1 MAQRD
6 GSRPKPGSRRLGFA
20 LRRQR
25 RAGDL
30 PSPGILDPGRAG
42 PCICNS
48 CTHFKAFLADT
59 AQPSRGAKA
68 GLRVGRRNTDEFA
81 YARPSV

>member
-30 PSPGILDPGRAG
+30 PSPGILD
-42 PCICNS
+42 
-48 CTHFKAFLADT
+48 HT
-59 AQPSRGAKA
+59 AQPYRGAKA
-68 GLRVGRRNTDEFA
+68 GLLVGRRNTDEFA